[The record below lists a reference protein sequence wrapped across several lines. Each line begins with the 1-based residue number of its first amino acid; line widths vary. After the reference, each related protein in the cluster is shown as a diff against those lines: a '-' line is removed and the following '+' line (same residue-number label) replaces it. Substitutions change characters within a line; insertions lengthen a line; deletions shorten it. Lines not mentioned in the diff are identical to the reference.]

1 MSGSQRINLCSV
13 YPERKANKKQPKTV
27 YYQKLEEKLKNYF
40 GYKVKIDSNKIIK
53 DGIHVLKEDELNTET
68 IKWINSN
75 LYSSEMELEL

>member
-1 MSGSQRINLCSV
+1 MEIYLSRFSSIKEATENGFISFDFGDIIDDYSS
-13 YPERKANKKQPKTV
+13 YW
-27 YYQKLEEKLKNYF
+27 EEPDQSFL
-40 GYKVKIDSNKIIK
+40 KIDSNKIIK